1 MNINGSICKSVSDK
15 WELFDSER
23 DMADIGDE
31 YFTLER
37 LDNKQ
42 KKSSTSKKIDI
53 LVLTLPTLDKT
64 CKSYSVAYT
73 RTLFCSAVQ

>member
-15 WELFDSER
+15 WEIFDSER

-31 YFTLER
+31 YFALES

-42 KKSSTSKKIDI
+42 NA
-53 LVLTLPTLDKT
+53 LHQQENW
-64 CKSYSVAYT
+64 YSVLDIVKI
-73 RTLFCSAVQ
+73 R